1 MSRQN
6 VIFAALGGL
15 TLAAVPLVAAN
26 AQSGDALAHAERACF
41 DAGVGPHSAGYN
53 TCVDRAA
60 FAFDHG
66 APAAAYREAASVRD
80 ANNACMSYGLSPQ
93 SLGYK
98 GCVSNQVDRGTTAAA
113 YTAEPVV
120 IQERPHVA
128 VSVDPYGFRYDRD
141 GNLLD
146 QNGYVIRYVP

>member
-1 MSRQN
+1 
-6 VIFAALGGL
+6 
-15 TLAAVPLVAAN
+15 
-26 AQSGDALAHAERACF
+26 LAHAERACI
-41 DAGVGPHSAGYN
+41 DTGVTPNSAGFD

-60 FAFDHG
+60 FAFDRG
-66 APAAAYREAASVRD
+66 QPAAAYHEATAVREA
-80 ANNACMSYGLSPQ
+80 NNVCLSYGLSPQ

-98 GCVSNQVDRGTTAAA
+98 GCVGNQIEKGTVAA

-120 IQERPHVA
+120 IQAQPHVA

-146 QNGYVIRYVP
+146 RNGYVIRYVP